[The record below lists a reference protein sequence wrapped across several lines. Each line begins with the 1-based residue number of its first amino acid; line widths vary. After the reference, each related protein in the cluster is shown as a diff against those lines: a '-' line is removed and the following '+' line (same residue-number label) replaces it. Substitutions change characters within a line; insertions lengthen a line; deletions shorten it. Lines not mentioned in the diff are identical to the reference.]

1 MLLLLL
7 LIEMILKDGGSDH
20 FFKVI
25 KATREKNP
33 KTSIEVLTPDF
44 LRKGELTGK

>member
-1 MLLLLL
+1 MTLMTVYS
-7 LIEMILKDGGSDH
+7 EH
-20 FFKVI
+20 FYKVV

-44 LRKGELTGK
+44 LRG